1 MAYFLK
7 VSKQQTRTYL
17 SIYESFYSD
26 ETKGTKHKCYK
37 HLGNIEKLKK
47 EGIEDP
53 IAYYKE
59 EVKKLNEEKSAEKR
73 GKKIRQITEKTP
85 VKLLGYFPL
94 ANIMNALDVEQHFDL
109 MQSNRK
115 FDFNVF
121 KIFSSLVYAR
131 VVAPCSK
138 SKTFH
143 DVLPNLV
150 EEIDFSYDQILKAIE
165 FVGADYKRFVEIF
178 TEATKE
184 NFGINTST
192 TYFDCTNFYF
202 EIDRES
208 GLKQKGP
215 CKHNSRN
222 PIVGMGLLLDK
233 NMLPV
238 GMKIYPGN
246 ESEKPLIRD
255 VINDLKSQNKI
266 SGRTVQVADKG
277 LNCSRNIIEAVNAGD
292 GYLFSKSVRMLPQTE
307 KDWVLIDKG
316 YEDVLDKD
324 GHLLYKFKE
333 CCDEYTYEY
342 TDDNGKKYTR
352 KVKEKRVV
360 TYNPSLAAKRKAE
373 IQKLADKAQNLVYS
387 KAKKSEAGPASTYI
401 NFLNENGEK
410 ASVSLN
416 QEAINNDLDVA
427 GFNMLVTSEITMS
440 AKDIY
445 NTYHNLWRIEETFRT
460 MKTELEARPV
470 YLQKDDRIKGH
481 FLICYVSV
489 LLTRIFQFNKLK
501 NEFGTQEICEFFRT
515 FTIVKSDNGKFLN
528 ISKRTRMF
536 EKIAAIS
543 NQPILNYYLTTKQVK
558 RMLTR

>member
-1 MAYFLK
+1 
-7 VSKQQTRTYL
+7 
-17 SIYESFYSD
+17 
-26 ETKGTKHKCYK
+26 
-37 HLGNIEKLKK
+37 
-47 EGIEDP
+47 
-53 IAYYKE
+53 
-59 EVKKLNEEKSAEKR
+59 
-73 GKKIRQITEKTP
+73 
-85 VKLLGYFPL
+85 
-94 ANIMNALDVEQHFDL
+94 
-109 MQSNRK
+109 
-115 FDFNVF
+115 
-121 KIFSSLVYAR
+121 
-131 VVAPCSK
+131 
-138 SKTFH
+138 
-143 DVLPNLV
+143 
-150 EEIDFSYDQILKAIE
+150 
-165 FVGADYKRFVEIF
+165 
-178 TEATKE
+178 
-184 NFGINTST
+184 
-192 TYFDCTNFYF
+192 
-202 EIDRES
+202 
-208 GLKQKGP
+208 
-215 CKHNSRN
+215 
-222 PIVGMGLLLDK
+222 
-233 NMLPV
+233 
-238 GMKIYPGN
+238 
-246 ESEKPLIRD
+246 
-255 VINDLKSQNKI
+255 
-266 SGRTVQVADKG
+266 
-277 LNCSRNIIEAVNAGD
+277 
-292 GYLFSKSVRMLPQTE
+292 MLPQTE

-416 QEAINNDLDVA
+416 QEAINKDLDVA